1 MGDRKRETCNKN
13 TNMSTSAN
21 NEDGDHGFQIA
32 PMVDIVFVLLMFFMT
47 FKTVKE
53 LYVEASPSGQSKTID
68 AFSPPPII
76 LDIASDETVS
86 INGKIVAAPEDAQ
99 FGDLSRWL
107 DGIRSTS
114 TKDEPFVIRA
124 TNDTRHERIVRVLA
138 VLNKAGF
145 KKITFA

>member
-1 MGDRKRETCNKN
+1 
-13 TNMSTSAN
+13 MSTSAS

-47 FKTVKE
+47 FQTVKE
-53 LYVEASPSGQSKTID
+53 LHVEASPSAQPKTPNE
-68 AFSPPPII
+68 FSPPPIV

-86 INGKIVAAPEDAQ
+86 INGKIIAAPADAQ
-99 FGDLSRWL
+99 FAGLSSWL

-114 TKDEPFVIRA
+114 TKDEPFVIRP